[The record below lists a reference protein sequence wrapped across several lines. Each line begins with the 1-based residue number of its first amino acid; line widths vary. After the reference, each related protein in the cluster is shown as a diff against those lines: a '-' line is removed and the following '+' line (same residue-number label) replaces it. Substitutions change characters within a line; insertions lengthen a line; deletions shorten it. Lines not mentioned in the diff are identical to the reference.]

1 MDGKLEEPLNKH
13 NNQGALGIYEPPCRH
28 ARLEPDPQIKQTA
41 YTLLA
46 GNSMIEV
53 IITHGGKKW
62 RRGAR
67 PGRWNIYGS
76 IIMEIICSPL

>member
-1 MDGKLEEPLNKH
+1 MQAIISHDLYIFLPQFIIKSGLEWRVY
-13 NNQGALGIYEPPCRH
+13 GSF
-28 ARLEPDPQIKQTA
+28 
-41 YTLLA
+41 A